1 MTKKNYRK
9 AFSRKSLLAFLFV
22 FILVANGKGQT
33 LDLRKVRIGNIKV
46 QLSYKARVQ
55 VQKKARLLKNSPGFR
70 HNKVRVASL
79 HLPLIAQELRP
90 LKVPVA
96 FQYLALVNNP
106 LKDSIKFWANAEPMA
121 SMLGLKVNASLDETL
136 NIVMTSQ
143 AMAHY
148 FRKKYK
154 RNFNWVATLLSYA
167 MTPYHIKR
175 FLGKHYSYKTKTL
188 KLDNDIPHFLLKF
201 LATWTA
207 YSTTI
212 RKHRR
217 YSVTL
222 IKYDLVNNKSFA
234 RIGKE
239 FSLPASVIQRYNAWF
254 RGQVIP
260 KGRKYFVV
268 IPMPTYSPSGNV
280 SAYNSKKQRLTQA
293 RTVSEFRKMHVVS
306 GGETL
311 YSIARL
317 YGISVYAVKK
327 WNGLKDSHLKAG
339 QRLRIIIPGEGAPS
353 SNMPLVIS
361 KRTKATSVKRKTA
374 RYAGGVSMNKSVY
387 KKLAQH
393 KPMYKPRTPI
403 THMVRSGDN
412 LYRISKKYNVSVAQ
426 IRLLNQMRDNRLF
439 VGKRLIIRPAPG
451 SVNRRAPNSGKAAAS
466 APNVPATMYLAGV
479 KLKLTSYAR
488 RLVQFEMNQLKGKPR
503 FFRKKLERIQTYMPI
518 IQRILHRENIPNDF
532 KFLPILESSLI
543 ANAVSTSNAVGYWQ
557 FKKDAALEVGMQIN
571 KNVDE
576 RLNIVAA
583 TQGAT
588 RYLNRNHLFFQ
599 NWLYTL
605 LSYNLGFAGT
615 QNYLENR
622 FVNYRPGKVKTM
634 TIDGHTHWYIRR
646 FLAHK
651 LVFEKPLKSYIATN
665 TRLSHF
671 TSRKKSSL
679 KQIARS
685 KRIDI
690 QLLRQYNQWLKT
702 WQIPGDRSYT
712 VILPRKSSR

>member
-1 MTKKNYRK
+1 MTKKNYQR
-9 AFSRKSLLAFLFV
+9 AFSRKSLLAFLCV
-22 FILVANGKGQT
+22 FILVTNGKGQA

-46 QLSYKARVQ
+46 QLSYKARLQ
-55 VQKKARLLKNSPGFR
+55 VQKEARLLKISPGFR
-70 HNKVRVASL
+70 HKKVRVASL

-90 LKVPVA
+90 LNVPVA

-106 LKDSIKFWANAEPMA
+106 LKDSIKFWANAERMA
-121 SMLGLKVNASLDETL
+121 PVLGLKVNASLDETL

-148 FRKKYK
+148 FREKYK

-167 MTPYHIKR
+167 MASHHIKS
-175 FLGKHYSYKTKTL
+175 FLSKYYSYKTKTL

-212 RKHRR
+212 RKHKR

-254 RGQVIP
+254 RQQVIP
-260 KGRKYFVV
+260 EGRKYFVV

-280 SAYNSKKQRLTQA
+280 SAYNSKKQRLTHA
-293 RTVSEFRKMHVVS
+293 GTVSEFRTTHLVS
-306 GGETL
+306 RGETL

-327 WNGLKDSHLKAG
+327 WNGLKNNHLKAG
-339 QRLRIIIPGEGAPS
+339 QRLRIIIPGEGQPS
-353 SNMPLVIS
+353 ANAPLVVS
-361 KRTKATSVKRKTA
+361 KRPKVTSRKMA
-374 RYAGGVSMNKSVY
+374 RYGGGVAMNKSVY
-387 KKLAQH
+387 KKLARH
-393 KPMYKPRTPI
+393 KPMRRPRVPI

-412 LYRISKKYNVSVAQ
+412 LYRISKQYNVSVAQ
-426 IRLLNQMRDNRLF
+426 IRSLNQMRDDRLF

-451 SVNRRAPNSGKAAAS
+451 SKANRRVPSSGKAALS

-488 RLVQFEMNQLKGKPR
+488 RLIQFEMNQLKGQPR

-518 IQRILHRENIPNDF
+518 IQRILHRENIPSDF

-571 KNVDE
+571 ENVDE

-622 FVNYRPGKVKTM
+622 FVNYRPGKLKTM

-702 WQIPGDRSYT
+702 WQIPGDKSYT